1 MQCTLNHVKITGI
14 KTVIPSQFIDIDDE
28 LQYFNNDPKKLARA
42 KKMLGYGRRYF
53 VDKDTTVTDLCIDA
67 AEKLFSEMDID
78 RNSIDLLIFVNQKP
92 DYKEP
97 CDACIAHGALKLQTS
112 CATLNIV
119 AGCSGYVHA
128 LWTAHAMIASG
139 SAKKCLLL
147 AGDIPS
153 FGLEQTNRKSAPLFG
168 DAASAT
174 LLEYTA
180 KEHASTFILGTDG
193 ANWDKIVAP
202 FGGTRL
208 PIDKESL
215 DLKVFDDMGNMWT
228 SNQTVTLGE
237 DVLSFTISI
246 VPPLI
251 NETVA
256 LAGLA
261 NENIDLFVIHQVNKR
276 MLESI
281 AARANIAPEKV
292 PTETFTKYANTSTN
306 SIPTTICDQ
315 LFAKKANNIVI
326 CGFGSGF
333 SWGCGLV
340 NVSSLYNGGIST
352 YIPPDNKPSR
362 SEQISHWIKYFTGKE

>member
-1 MQCTLNHVKITGI
+1 MQCTLKHVKITGI

-28 LQYFNNDPKKLARA
+28 IQYFNNDVKKLARA

-53 VDKDTTVTDLCIDA
+53 VDEGTTVTDLCIDA
-67 AEKLFSEMDID
+67 AIKLFTEMNID

-97 CDACIAHGALKLQTS
+97 CDACIAHGALKLHTS
-112 CATLNIV
+112 CATLDINS
-119 AGCSGYVHA
+119 GCSGYIHA
-128 LWTAHAMIASG
+128 LWTAHTMIASG
-139 SAKKCLLL
+139 VSKKCLLL

-174 LLEYTA
+174 LLEYTD
-180 KEHASTFILGTDG
+180 KDHSSTFILGTDG
-193 ANWDKIVAP
+193 SNWDKIVAP

-208 PIDKESL
+208 PVNKESL
-215 DLKVFDDMGNMWT
+215 DLKIFDANGNIWT

-237 DVLSFTISI
+237 DVLSFTISVI
-246 VPPLI
+246 PPLI
-251 NETVA
+251 NETISF
-256 LAGLA
+256 AGLCKDD
-261 NENIDLFVIHQVNKR
+261 IDLFVIHQVNKR
-276 MLESI
+276 MVESI
-281 AARANIAPEKV
+281 AARANLTLEKV

-333 SWGCGLV
+333 SWGCGII
-340 NVSSLYNGGIST
+340 NISTLYNGGIST
-352 YIPPDNKPSR
+352 YISPDNRPLR
-362 SEQISHWIKYFTGKE
+362 SEQISHWIKYFTGE